1 MRAAGAEAP
10 NRSIP
15 TEPPPPPRYRSHPKV
30 AAAPTETL
38 ARTDDG
44 SRDWRYR
51 SGCSSNRSQ
60 QRKLTTREDIPS
72 VSRSLAAP
80 RATCTSE
87 PEANRITAGWP
98 FPPSLRM
105 YAPRYTFPS
114 RNTSSGGRIGTLCRV
129 SAIAEGPVDRSIAIF
144 HAAAVSLAS
153 AGRKTYRFGIALS
166 DGRCSIGWGGG
177 GGPPGPP
184 GSGGGGGGH

>member
-30 AAAPTETL
+30 AAASTETL

-60 QRKLTTREDIPS
+60 QRKLTPREDIPS
-72 VSRSLAAP
+72 ASRSSAAP
-80 RATCTSE
+80 RATCTSDL
-87 PEANRITAGWP
+87 PEHLACSGLIELDIGVDDPNRIP
-98 FPPSLRM
+98 L
-105 YAPRYTFPS
+105 PS
-114 RNTSSGGRIGTLCRV
+114 RNTSSG
-129 SAIAEGPVDRSIAIF
+129 
-144 HAAAVSLAS
+144 
-153 AGRKTYRFGIALS
+153 
-166 DGRCSIGWGGG
+166 
-177 GGPPGPP
+177 
-184 GSGGGGGGH
+184 